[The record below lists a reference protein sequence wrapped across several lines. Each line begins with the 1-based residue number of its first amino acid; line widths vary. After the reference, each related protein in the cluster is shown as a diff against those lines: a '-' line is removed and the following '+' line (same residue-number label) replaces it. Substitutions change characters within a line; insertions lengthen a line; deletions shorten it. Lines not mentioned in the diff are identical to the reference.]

1 MRGARRDVRAGAVCA
16 SAASEKATREIGL
29 PWSDDLVERTL
40 MEVSGT
46 MLTCEL
52 ALQTGLA
59 VNTAG
64 GTHHA
69 RTETAGAGS
78 ASSAIWR

>member
-1 MRGARRDVRAGAVCA
+1 MDVKGETDVMWTRVDR
-16 SAASEKATREIGL
+16 SET
-29 PWSDDLVERTL
+29 LVERTL

-46 MLTCEL
+46 MLTVDL
-52 ALQTGLA
+52 ALARGLA

-69 RTETAGAGS
+69 HHD
-78 ASSAIWR
+78 